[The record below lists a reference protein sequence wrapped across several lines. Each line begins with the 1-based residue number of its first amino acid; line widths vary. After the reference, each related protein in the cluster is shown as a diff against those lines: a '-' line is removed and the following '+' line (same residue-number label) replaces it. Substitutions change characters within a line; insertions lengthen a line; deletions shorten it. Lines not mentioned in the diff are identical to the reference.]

1 MRLLLVEYRSYRI
14 ILNFP
19 SFPSIPIILSIP
31 NIPIIPNFPRFL
43 IILNFL
49 IIPIIRSILIIQSFL
64 LALPL
69 LWRGLG
75 EVLLFYFNLLI
86 SNELYSS
93 LQVLKMLFVYA

>member
-14 ILNFP
+14 IPSFP
-19 SFPSIPIILSIP
+19 SFPSFPIILSIP
-31 NIPIIPNFPRFL
+31 IIPNFL

-75 EVLLFYFNLLI
+75 EVLLFYFYLLI

>member
-1 MRLLLVEYRSYRI
+1 MRLLLVEYRSYLI
-14 ILNFP
+14 IPSFP
-19 SFPSIPIILSIP
+19 SFPNFPSIPIIP
-31 NIPIIPNFPRFL
+31 NFL

-69 LWRGLG
+69 LWRGWG
-75 EVLLFYFNLLI
+75 EVLLFYFYLLI